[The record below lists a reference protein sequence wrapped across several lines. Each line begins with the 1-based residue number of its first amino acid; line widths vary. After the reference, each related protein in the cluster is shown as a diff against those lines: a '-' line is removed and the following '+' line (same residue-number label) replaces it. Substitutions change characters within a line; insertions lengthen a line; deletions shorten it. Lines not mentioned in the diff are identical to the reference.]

1 MKTRK
6 SKKEFENKYPAAD
19 ALKKGSMLTRL
30 SVLVFG
36 TGCLAGGADYKG
48 SDLSCGG
55 GCYYLLYDSDW
66 PSQLGYVGHAGRAGA
81 AEGLE

>member
-30 SVLVFG
+30 SALAFG
-36 TGCLAGGADYKG
+36 TGCLAGG
-48 SDLSCGG
+48 
-55 GCYYLLYDSDW
+55 
-66 PSQLGYVGHAGRAGA
+66 GR
-81 AEGLE
+81 L

>member
-30 SVLVFG
+30 SALAFG
-36 TGCLAGGADYKG
+36 TGCLAGGQIIKG
-48 SDLSCGG
+48 LIF
-55 GCYYLLYDSDW
+55 L
-66 PSQLGYVGHAGRAGA
+66 A
-81 AEGLE
+81 AEAAIIFWC